1 MKKATVLSALIVIV
15 SLAAACSRSDESAA
29 GLDGSPP
36 GQTPATPQPPTPH
49 GVIEIDG
56 RTWNVVADVQCS
68 VMPGPVVSIAGHA
81 DEDEAVDIVIDYNGA
96 EGPTGVTVTKPDG
109 TVDWTAYASMN
120 FQIERKRVQGAGYF
134 TGTTRGVQKQAEGRF
149 DVDCR

>member
-1 MKKATVLSALIVIV
+1 MNLIKL
-15 SLAAACSRSDESAA
+15 LAALCAITLMASGCGRDEE
-29 GLDGSPP
+29 
-36 GQTPATPQPPTPH
+36 PAVAPSGGAEAQAPAPA

-81 DEDEAVDIVIDYNGA
+81 AEDEAVEIVIDYNGA
-96 EGPTGVTVTKPDG
+96 EGPTGVSVTKPDG